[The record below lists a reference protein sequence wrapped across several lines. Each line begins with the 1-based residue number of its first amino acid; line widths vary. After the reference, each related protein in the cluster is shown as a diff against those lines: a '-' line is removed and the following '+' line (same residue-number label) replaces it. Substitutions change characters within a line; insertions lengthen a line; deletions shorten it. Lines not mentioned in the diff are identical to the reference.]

1 MTVKKTA
8 VIVLNLKLCMLF
20 ESLHKSEL
28 HVEHL
33 QSEPPYCL
41 HAASN
46 RVQALATPHVLETP
60 LCPRILPLVFYD
72 LEIFLIIWYF
82 LTNFY

>member
-28 HVEHL
+28 QVAHL
-33 QSEPPYCL
+33 QSEPPVAL

-46 RVQALATPHVLETP
+46 RVQALVTPH
-60 LCPRILPLVFYD
+60 D
-72 LEIFLIIWYF
+72 LAIPVIP
-82 LTNFY
+82 